1 MSHTF
6 VTVATFTN
14 PIEAQLAAG
23 RLEDEDIEVFLSGDL
38 TASMLSGFGS
48 VSRVE
53 LRVPEE
59 EAEQAAAILATPAME
74 EEPDPNWPRP
84 GEEEDLWLCTLCG
97 DAVTLDLDVCP
108 ACQTPREAI
117 RDEPASLP
125 SRRSPSPLQPAEGIQ
140 KTDEVTTGPPT
151 IPEHEL
157 AEDDLELPPLDTFLG
172 DDLVNR
178 AFRAALFGLFFTPL
192 TVYSLW
198 LLLRLALFRGDLS
211 PAGMRKLYWTL
222 VMVGAVCLL
231 WVGGGF
237 LLGLR
242 NPW

>member
-48 VSRVE
+48 FSRVE

-59 EAEQAAAILATPAME
+59 EAERAAALLATPAIE

-97 DAVTLDLDVCP
+97 DAVALDLDVCP

-117 RDEPASLP
+117 RDEPATRSTRLP
-125 SRRSPSPLQPAEGIQ
+125 PSPLQPPEGIQ
-140 KTDEVTTGPPT
+140 KTGDVTTGPPA

-157 AEDDLELPPLDTFLG
+157 AEDDLELPPLDTVLG

-178 AFRAALFGLFFTPL
+178 AFRAALFGCFFPPL

-211 PAGMRKLYWTL
+211 PAGMRKLYGTL
-222 VMVGAVCLL
+222 LLDGGVCLL
-231 WVGGGF
+231 WAAGVFLFGF
-237 LLGLR
+237 R